1 MDVLRANDVNAVG
14 NQEADASGRGAT
26 VRAAAA
32 PRRAL
37 LDKDDPRR
45 MDLTEEERDWALDIK
60 ETVEASS
67 ELDNLTDFKYAQ
79 LALMDKG
86 NIEKAVE
93 RAHKLQLFREEYGVM
108 DTQVDARRHVRKEI
122 ELMPRMFMCYIFEAG
137 NYVMLA
143 NWSGFNAECLV
154 DHENMVTHMVAN
166 YYILTCYCPDLE
178 AIRQGL
184 VALMECEGSDQ
195 QPVRSVHMQLYR
207 KFWSELAAVYPMRFK
222 KLKHFHTGVFINLLY
237 SMIKRFLTPE
247 IRKVIEVGCEF
258 DGRLDQVYLTPTV
271 EEANARLLQQ
281 IDEALGKR
289 YENERTFTLE
299 RPAPA
304 AVAAVAEES

>member
-1 MDVLRANDVNAVG
+1 MDVPRANDVNV
-14 NQEADASGRGAT
+14 AT
-26 VRAAAA
+26 VRGGNQAAAA
-32 PRRAL
+32 PRGP

-45 MDLTEEERDWALDIK
+45 MDLSEEERNWALDIK
-60 ETVEASS
+60 KTIEGDP

-86 NIEKAVE
+86 NIEMAVE

-108 DTQVDARRHVRKEI
+108 DSQEDAGRHVRKEI
-122 ELMPRMFMCYIFEAG
+122 ELMPRCYMCYIFEAG

-143 NWSGFNAECLV
+143 NWSGFNAECLA
-154 DHENMVTHMVAN
+154 DPENMVTHMCAN
-166 YYILTCYCPDLE
+166 YYILTCYCPDFE
-178 AIRQGL
+178 AIRRGL
-184 VALMECEGSDQ
+184 VGLFECADCHQ
-195 QPVRSVHMQLYR
+195 KPVRTIDMQLYR

-222 KLKHFHTGVFINLLY
+222 KMKHFHTGVFINLLY

-247 IRKVIEVGCEF
+247 IRKVIEVGCDF
-258 DGRLDQVYLTPTV
+258 DGRLDEVYLTPTV

-289 YENERTFTLE
+289 YENERAFTL
-299 RPAPA
+299 
-304 AVAAVAEES
+304 